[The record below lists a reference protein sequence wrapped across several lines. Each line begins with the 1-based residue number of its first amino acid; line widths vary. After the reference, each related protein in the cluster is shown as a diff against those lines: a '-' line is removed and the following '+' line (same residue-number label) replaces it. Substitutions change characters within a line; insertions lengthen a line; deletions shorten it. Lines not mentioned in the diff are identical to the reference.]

1 MNVLS
6 YIFLREIR
14 QVDFSMHQQFGL
26 YLPLGHLEHLGF
38 ADGSK
43 SVVVLEPMR
52 PPRLGLGSASKDFL
66 HGTHLCGQGQ

>member
-52 PPRLGLGSASKDFL
+52 RKDRLCHTTSNDED
-66 HGTHLCGQGQ
+66 T